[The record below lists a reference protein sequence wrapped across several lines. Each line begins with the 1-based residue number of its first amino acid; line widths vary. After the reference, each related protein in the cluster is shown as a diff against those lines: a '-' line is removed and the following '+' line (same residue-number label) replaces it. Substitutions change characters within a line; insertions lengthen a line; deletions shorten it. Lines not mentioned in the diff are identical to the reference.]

1 MAKMSGLGKGLDAI
15 FLENESES
23 PDSTV
28 TLSLDDIEPNRGQPR
43 TDFDPQ
49 ALNALADS
57 IRENGVL
64 QPILVRPIL
73 GGGYQIVAGERRYRA
88 SRLAGLR
95 EIPAIVREL
104 SDHKTM
110 ELALIE
116 NLQRENLSPIEEAK
130 GYETLQTTY
139 DMTQEQIAE
148 AMGKSRPAIANALR
162 LLRLPEEVQQMV
174 RDEKLTAG
182 HARAL
187 SSIEDA
193 QQVIKIANEIAD
205 KNLSV
210 RETESLLKP
219 KKEKKASAKPTE
231 ASQKLVIYKEVEM
244 ALTEHLGR
252 KVTVKKNG
260 KGGLLTL
267 EFYSIGELMDL
278 ANKLEE
284 K

>member
-23 PDSTV
+23 PDSTI

-43 TDFDPQ
+43 TEFDPE

-130 GYETLQTTY
+130 GYETLQSTY
-139 DMTQEQIAE
+139 EMTQEEIAT

-162 LLRLPEEVQQMV
+162 LLKLPHEVQQMV
-174 RDEKLTAG
+174 SDGKISAG

-187 SSIEDA
+187 SAIEDS
-193 QQVIKIANEIAD
+193 QQVVKLANEIAD

-210 RETESLLKP
+210 RETERMLKP
-219 KKEKKASAKPTE
+219 KKEKKSTSKSEEKT
-231 ASQKLVIYKEVEM
+231 SKLVIYREVEM

-278 ANKLEE
+278 ANKLED